1 MLAVAHEDMMRPQ
14 IRYEPF
20 RPPRRQLHED
30 EVDTR
35 RENLDIGQR
44 GQRGRQS
51 LLLLFDKRTRLLLV
65 GRVGERCHA
74 RGLREYVDVPDVFGR
89 LHRLQQ
95 LRAADAETEAQT
107 RHGEELRQR
116 AHEEEIW
123 QALLAH
129 GEARLVL
136 AKVEEGLVDDELRAG
151 RQQLF
156 REVCDGLALHERAR
170 RVVGVAEHDAVGL
183 HALRLLGEEDEVWL
197 EARPLLERA
206 VRHGGTGGMRRPLVL
221 TEGGHGQEDTL
232 RPRDEGVEVKELRR
246 AVAED
251 EVSWGSVVVGSK

>member
-1 MLAVAHEDMMRPQ
+1 MRPQ

-20 RPPRRQLHED
+20 HPPRRQLHED
-30 EVDTR
+30 EIDAR
-35 RENLDIGQR
+35 REDLDIVQS

-51 LLLLFDKRTRLLLV
+51 LLLLFDERTRLLLV
-65 GRVGERCHA
+65 GRVGECRHA

-89 LHRLQQ
+89 LHRLQE
-95 LRAADAETEAQT
+95 RGAADAEAEPQAG
-107 RHGEELRQR
+107 HGEELRQR
-116 AHEEEIW
+116 AHEEEIR
-123 QALLAH
+123 QPFLAH
-129 GEARLVL
+129 GKARLVL
-136 AKVEEGLVDDELRAG
+136 AEVEEGLVDDELCAG

-206 VRHGGTGGMRRPLVL
+206 VRHGSTGGMRRPLVL

-232 RPRDEGVEVKELRR
+232 RPRDEGVEVEELRR
-246 AVAED
+246 TVAED
-251 EVSWGSVVVGSK
+251 EVPRGSVVVGSK